1 MAKIVR
7 FPGLRAGQPPS
18 ADFAAFRGVSYDC
31 HRMSNQIESA
41 QKIEAQFRV
50 GEWLVAPSLNRVS
63 RNGATVQLELKAMD
77 VLLGLAERPGEL
89 VTKHELVD
97 AVWQTEFV
105 SDNTL
110 TRRIAELRE
119 AFGDDARHP
128 SYIETIPK
136 RGYRLIAEVVFF
148 DLPSDVLD
156 TGLVGSRSD
165 EASPYPGLAPF
176 TEDDAGNFFGRET
189 EITAL
194 WRRITGH
201 RLLAVI

>member
-7 FPGLRAGQPPS
+7 FPGRRAARPPS
-18 ADFAAFRGVSYDC
+18 ADFAAFRGMAYDH
-31 HRMSNQIESA
+31 HRMSRQVEKA

-50 GEWLVAPSLNRVS
+50 GEWLVEPSLNRVA
-63 RNGATVQLELKAMD
+63 RDGVTVQLELKAMD
-77 VLLGLAERPGEL
+77 VLLGLAEHSGEL

-148 DLPSDVLD
+148 DGPSDVLD
-156 TGLVGSRSD
+156 AGLLESPSD

-176 TEDDAGNFFGRET
+176 TEHDAGNFFGREM

-194 WRRITGH
+194 W
-201 RLLAVI
+201 